1 MEAPGCTIENAED
14 VGAPLLSSDVVT
26 PNVGVTG
33 VISNTVGAEDAD
45 GILLPSDLVIPND
58 GVTAVISNTV
68 GLEGL
73 IDRETDPAK
82 LEDQAGLVASDAR
95 LAFCLNCSILSPGL
109 IAKTMPA
116 WQ

>member
-1 MEAPGCTIENAED
+1 MAVISLLAMAEGHSLVTVFVTITTDGVGAPGCPIEDAED
-14 VGAPLLSSDVVT
+14 VEGILLPSEVVI
-26 PNVGVTG
+26 PNAGVTG
-33 VISNTVGAEDAD
+33 VISN
-45 GILLPSDLVIPND
+45 P
-58 GVTAVISNTV
+58 V

-73 IDRETDPAK
+73 FGREADPAE
-82 LEDQAGLVASDAR
+82 LEDEAGRVASDAR